1 MGIPLLRGRYL
12 EERDGPDSAPVIDI
26 NQTMARTFWPN
37 EDAVGKRVQFGP
49 PGSNRPW
56 YTIVGVVGD
65 VHQMGLEV
73 PARPEMYFP
82 IAQNNPGGSFFWP
95 RALVVRTTGDPVK
108 VAADVRR
115 AVAAVDRDQPAFG
128 SRTMEDIVDTEVSH
142 RHTQMILLA
151 AFAVLAL
158 LLAAVGLYGLLAYTV
173 AQRTPEIGLRMA
185 LGAERA
191 KIVAGVVRRGLGLA
205 AWGVCIGLLLSVAV
219 TRAISSL
226 LFHVGPRDPFTLAAG
241 AVLLLAVAAA
251 ASFIPARRAA
261 SVDPVIA
268 LRHE

>member
-1 MGIPLLRGRYL
+1 
-12 EERDGPDSAPVIDI
+12 
-26 NQTMARTFWPN
+26 
-37 EDAVGKRVQFGP
+37 
-49 PGSNRPW
+49 
-56 YTIVGVVGD
+56 
-65 VHQMGLEV
+65 MGLDV

-82 IAQNNPGGSFFWP
+82 IAQDNPGGSFFWP
-95 RALVVRTTGDPVK
+95 RALVVRTASDPLK

-115 AVAAVDRDQPAFG
+115 AVAAVDRDQPVLSG
-128 SRTMEDIVDTEVSH
+128 RTMEDIVDAEVAN

-151 AFAVLAL
+151 AFAALAL
-158 LLAAVGLYGLLAYTV
+158 LLAAVGLYGLLAYAV

-191 KIVAGVVRRGLGLA
+191 KIVAGVVRRGLALA
-205 AWGVCIGLLLSVAV
+205 ACGIAAGLLVALAV
-219 TRAISSL
+219 TRTLRSM

-241 AVLLLAVAAA
+241 ALLLLAVAVA